1 MIKEIRKALDGTYE
15 RQARCNAVAGL
26 TAGLL
31 LGAIAGLLFA
41 PKSGKETRADLREG
55 AKVGA
60 DMVKEAA
67 GQVGEFAK
75 EKADAVKDKISQMK
89 AQKHAEAEADDAD
102 EEEADEEEKED

>member
-1 MIKEIRKALDGTYE
+1 MIKEIKKALDGTYE

-31 LGAIAGLLFA
+31 LGALAGILFA
-41 PKSGKETRADLREG
+41 PKSGKETRADIREG

-75 EKADAVKDKISQMK
+75 EKAAVVKEKISHFK
-89 AQKHAEAEADDAD
+89 ESKHAAADL
-102 EEEADEEEKED
+102 EEAADAEQED

>member
-75 EKADAVKDKISQMK
+75 E
-89 AQKHAEAEADDAD
+89 
-102 EEEADEEEKED
+102 